1 MNFYFEDY
9 IPSGAPRVIGSA
21 VPVWTL
27 SKTTL
32 YKRGFHM
39 YMYIEISSIV
49 EVFRII
55 WGGSLALILITL
67 KALHLRRL
75 FDIEQM
81 AQVS

>member
-1 MNFYFEDY
+1 
-9 IPSGAPRVIGSA
+9 
-21 VPVWTL
+21 
-27 SKTTL
+27 
-32 YKRGFHM
+32 M

-75 FDIEQM
+75 LDIEQM